1 MGSFLSNR
9 AIEGG
14 QQKRLRGEDARK
26 EGAMSAAQREE
37 ALRHQAVEG
46 LGPVLL
52 AKRDFSKGSVC

>member
-1 MGSFLSNR
+1 MPPLRRSFASAMGSFLSNR

-37 ALRHQAVEG
+37 ALRHQAV
-46 LGPVLL
+46 
-52 AKRDFSKGSVC
+52 